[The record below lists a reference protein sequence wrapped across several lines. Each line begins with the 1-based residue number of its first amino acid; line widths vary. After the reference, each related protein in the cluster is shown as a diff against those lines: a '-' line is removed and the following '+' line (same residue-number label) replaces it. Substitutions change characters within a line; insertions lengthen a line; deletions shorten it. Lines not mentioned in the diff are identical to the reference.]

1 MMKQSLIN
9 KGLQTNRHQI
19 INFYIFLH
27 THHIMKI
34 NCSKAKKI
42 DIVSYLK
49 KQGFK
54 PIKNTSNSV
63 WFFSPFRSEKSP
75 SFKVDITKNVWYDFG
90 EGIGG
95 TIIDFI
101 MKYHNCS
108 LKDSLNLLSN
118 NTFSFH
124 QHKNLQ
130 EVEIKPKYSIKK
142 VGELTNSFLI
152 EYLKLRKINIE
163 YAKRFLFQVHYSFD
177 SEKEYYGIGFMNDFG
192 GLEIRNKFF
201 KGCLGK
207 KSITTINNNSDV
219 ISLFESWSDFL
230 SYLTLKK
237 IIPNENFIILNST
250 SLIQKIPELIK
261 DYSKTKCFFDN
272 DEAGNKALK
281 HLKEKVSKE
290 LIDCRIHYKSHND
303 LNDYLISKCT

>member
-1 MMKQSLIN
+1 M
-9 KGLQTNRHQI
+9 
-19 INFYIFLH
+19 
-27 THHIMKI
+27 
-34 NCSKAKKI
+34 NCKKAKEI
-42 DIVSYLK
+42 DLVSYLK
-49 KQGFK
+49 NIGFFPK
-54 PIKNTSNSV
+54 KTNINEV
-63 WFFSPFRSEKSP
+63 WFCSPFRSENSP
-75 SFKVDITKNVWYDFG
+75 SFKVDTAKNIWYDFG
-90 EGIGG
+90 EGFGG

-124 QHKNLQ
+124 QHKNLH

-152 EYLKLRKINIE
+152 EYLKSRKINIE

-230 SYLTLKK
+230 SYLTFKK
-237 IIPNENFIILNST
+237 LIPNENFIILNST
-250 SLIQKIPELIK
+250 ALIQKVPELIK
-261 DYSKTKCFFDN
+261 DYTKTKCFFDN

-281 HLKEKVSKE
+281 HLQKKISEGI
-290 LIDCRIHYKSHND
+290 IDCRIHYKNHND
-303 LNDYLISKCT
+303 LNDYLINYKKESN

>member
-1 MMKQSLIN
+1 M
-9 KGLQTNRHQI
+9 
-19 INFYIFLH
+19 
-27 THHIMKI
+27 
-34 NCSKAKKI
+34 NCKKAKEI
-42 DIVSYLK
+42 DLVSYLK
-49 KQGFK
+49 NNGFTPK
-54 PIKNTSNSV
+54 KTNINEV
-63 WFFSPFRSEKSP
+63 WFCSPFRSENSP
-75 SFKVDITKNVWYDFG
+75 SFKVDTAKNIWYDFG
-90 EGIGG
+90 EGFGG

-124 QHKNLQ
+124 QHKNLK
-130 EVEIKPKYSIKK
+130 EAEDNPKYSIKK

-152 EYLKLRKINIE
+152 EYLKSRKINID

-207 KSITTINNNSDV
+207 KAITTINNNSDTV
-219 ISLFESWSDFL
+219 SLFESWSDFL
-230 SYLTLKK
+230 SYLTFKK
-237 IIPNENFIILNST
+237 LIPNENFIILNST
-250 SLIQKIPELIK
+250 ALIQKVPELITG
-261 DYSKTKCFFDN
+261 YSKTKCFFDN

-281 HLKEKVSKE
+281 HLQEKVSKE
-290 LIDCRIHYKSHND
+290 LIDCRIHYKNHND
-303 LNDYLISKCT
+303 LNDYLINYKKKIS

>member
-1 MMKQSLIN
+1 M
-9 KGLQTNRHQI
+9 
-19 INFYIFLH
+19 
-27 THHIMKI
+27 
-34 NCSKAKKI
+34 NCKKAKEI
-42 DIVSYLK
+42 DLVSYLK
-49 KQGFK
+49 NIGFFPK
-54 PIKNTSNSV
+54 KTNINEV
-63 WFFSPFRSEKSP
+63 WFCSPFRSENSP
-75 SFKVDITKNVWYDFG
+75 SFKVDTAKNIWYDFG
-90 EGIGG
+90 EGFGG

-124 QHKNLQ
+124 QHKNLH

-152 EYLKLRKINIE
+152 EYLKSRKINIE

-207 KSITTINNNSDV
+207 KSITTINNNSDI

-230 SYLTLKK
+230 SYLTLREV
-237 IIPNENFIILNST
+237 IPNENFIILNST
-250 SLIQKIPELIK
+250 SLIQKVPELIK
-261 DYSKTKCFFDN
+261 NYSKTKCFFDN
-272 DEAGNKALK
+272 DEAGSKALK
-281 HLKEKVSKE
+281 QLQNKVSKE
-290 LIDCRIHYKSHND
+290 LIDCRIHYKNHND
-303 LNDYLISKCT
+303 LNDYLINYKKEIK

>member
-1 MMKQSLIN
+1 MNCKTANNIN
-9 KGLQTNRHQI
+9 LVDLLLKLGSTPKKN
-19 INFYIFLH
+19 NSNNTWFL
-27 THHIMKI
+27 
-34 NCSKAKKI
+34 
-42 DIVSYLK
+42 
-49 KQGFK
+49 
-54 PIKNTSNSV
+54 
-63 WFFSPFRSEKSP
+63 SPFRAEKTP
-75 SFKVDITKNVWYDFG
+75 SFKVNTNKNLWYDFG
-90 EGIGG
+90 EGKGG
-95 TIIDFI
+95 TVIDFV
-101 MKYHNCS
+101 MMYYNCS
-108 LKDSLNLLSN
+108 INEALKSLEKND
-118 NTFSFH
+118 FSFH

-130 EVEIKPKYSIKK
+130 EAEVKPKYSIKK

-152 EYLKLRKINIE
+152 EYLKSRKINIE
-163 YAKRFLFQVHYSFD
+163 HAKRYLFQVHYSFD

-237 IIPNENFIILNST
+237 ETPNENFIILNST
-250 SLIQKIPELIK
+250 ALIQKVPELIK
-261 DYSKTKCFFDN
+261 DYSKIKCFFDN

-290 LIDCRIHYKSHND
+290 LIDCRIHYKNHND